1 MGFVEKNAYDLHFIF
16 IITII
21 LGSSIAVSAT
31 ISEANALLK
40 WKSTFTNQTSSS
52 KLSSWV
58 INTNINTSFCT
69 RWYGVSCDQLGSIIR
84 LNLTDTSIEGTFQD
98 FPFSSLPN
106 LAYVDLSMNRFSGTI
121 PPQFGNLTKLIYF
134 DLSINQLTGEI
145 PPELGKLRNLE
156 TLHLVENQLNG
167 SIPSE
172 IGLLTSVREIA
183 LYDNILSGP
192 IPSSIGNLSNLVNL
206 YLFINSLSGPVPSEI
221 GHLANLVELCLD
233 RNSMTGHI
241 PSSLGKLKNLTL
253 LNLFENK
260 LSGEIP
266 PEIGDMTSLDSLT
279 LHTNNLTGSI
289 PPSLG
294 NLKNLTVLHLYLNH
308 LTGVIPPELGNIETM
323 TDLELSQNKLT
334 GSVPHSF
341 GNFTKLQFLFLR
353 ENMLSGPIPSG
364 VANSS
369 ELIVLQ
375 LDTNKFTGFLPDTIC
390 NGGKLENLT
399 LDDNHLEGPIP
410 KSVRDCKSLMRAR
423 FTGNRFTGDVSEAFG
438 VYPHLDF
445 IDLSHN
451 KFHGRIS
458 GNWDK
463 SRKLLYLIMSNNNI
477 TGPIPPEIW
486 RMTQLGE
493 LDLSTNNLTGVL
505 PEAIGNLTALTRLKL
520 NGNQFSGRI
529 PEGIRFLTKL
539 EYLDLSSN
547 RFSSNIPQTLNSLPN
562 LHYMN
567 LSRNKLEERIPMGLT
582 KLIQLSN
589 LDLSHNKLN
598 GEIPPLSSLE
608 SLEKLDLSYNNLSGQ
623 ILPSFKDMKA
633 LIYIDISNN
642 NLEGPL
648 PDIPAF
654 GNATAKALKGN
665 RGLCSNASKQRLK
678 PCPVTSAAIKKSKKK
693 DGNLVVWILVP
704 ILGALVVL
712 SGTFTY
718 YLKKRKPRRTEDKSD
733 SEKGESLSIFSSGGK
748 VKYQEIIKST
758 KDFDPRY
765 LIGTGGHGKVYKAKL
780 SLGTTV
786 AVKKLHETTEI
797 TKQDFLNEV
806 RALTEIRHR
815 NVVKLLGYC
824 SFRRHTFLIYEY
836 MEKGSLRK
844 VLSSDDEA
852 KRLDWVKRINI
863 VKGVAYA
870 LSYMHHDRSS
880 PIVHR
885 DISSGNILLG
895 NDYEPK
901 ISDFGT
907 AKLLKTDSS
916 NWSAVAGTYGYVA
929 PELAYAMRV
938 TEKSDVYSFGVLML
952 EVIKGKHPGELVST
966 LSSSPGTTLS
976 LRSISDERLRMPEA
990 EIRDELLK
998 LVKVAVLCL
1007 QANPE
1012 FRPTMMTIA
1021 AEFS

>member
-1 MGFVEKNAYDLHFIF
+1 
-16 IITII
+16 
-21 LGSSIAVSAT
+21 
-31 ISEANALLK
+31 
-40 WKSTFTNQTSSS
+40 
-52 KLSSWV
+52 
-58 INTNINTSFCT
+58 
-69 RWYGVSCDQLGSIIR
+69 
-84 LNLTDTSIEGTFQD
+84 
-98 FPFSSLPN
+98 
-106 LAYVDLSMNRFSGTI
+106 MNRFSGTI

-221 GHLANLVELCLD
+221 GHLANL
-233 RNSMTGHI
+233 
-241 PSSLGKLKNLTL
+241 
-253 LNLFENK
+253 
-260 LSGEIP
+260 
-266 PEIGDMTSLDSLT
+266 
-279 LHTNNLTGSI
+279 
-289 PPSLG
+289 
-294 NLKNLTVLHLYLNH
+294 
-308 LTGVIPPELGNIETM
+308 
-323 TDLELSQNKLT
+323 
-334 GSVPHSF
+334 
-341 GNFTKLQFLFLR
+341 
-353 ENMLSGPIPSG
+353 
-364 VANSS
+364 
-369 ELIVLQ
+369 
-375 LDTNKFTGFLPDTIC
+375 
-390 NGGKLENLT
+390 
-399 LDDNHLEGPIP
+399 
-410 KSVRDCKSLMRAR
+410 
-423 FTGNRFTGDVSEAFG
+423 
-438 VYPHLDF
+438 
-445 IDLSHN
+445 
-451 KFHGRIS
+451 
-458 GNWDK
+458 
-463 SRKLLYLIMSNNNI
+463 
-477 TGPIPPEIW
+477 
-486 RMTQLGE
+486 
-493 LDLSTNNLTGVL
+493 
-505 PEAIGNLTALTRLKL
+505 
-520 NGNQFSGRI
+520 
-529 PEGIRFLTKL
+529 
-539 EYLDLSSN
+539 
-547 RFSSNIPQTLNSLPN
+547 
-562 LHYMN
+562 
-567 LSRNKLEERIPMGLT
+567 
-582 KLIQLSN
+582 LSN

-665 RGLCSNASKQRLK
+665 RGLCI
-678 PCPVTSAAIKKSKKK
+678 TSAAIKKSKKK

-998 LVKVAVLCL
+998 MVKVAVLCL